1 MQVPFSY
8 RIKGQ
13 QLWLSPDRCI
23 FWEEERSL
31 ILSDLHF
38 GKTGHFRKS
47 GIAVPQYV
55 YREDLQRLLTLIQYF
70 QPRQLLIVGDLFH
83 SRENKEL
90 ELFQKWRDDLSELQ
104 IRLIRGNHD
113 ILHESWYQAA
123 GIGVSHEYLRIGA
136 FSFIHDIAAA
146 VRPDT
151 WTTTGQPATQAPTGQ
166 PENQA
171 AAGAP
176 ETHYSFSGHIH
187 PGITISGAGKQSLR
201 FPCYYF
207 GADYAVLPAFSRFT
221 GTASMERSPGS
232 SIFAILPPNPQKRE
246 LGSVLQ
252 IH

>member
-47 GIAVPQYV
+47 GIAVPQHV

-90 ELFQKWRDDLSELQ
+90 ELFQKWRDDLPGLEV
-104 IRLIRGNHD
+104 RLIKGNHD

-123 GIGVSHEYLRIGA
+123 GIAVSQEYLQLGQ
-136 FSFIHDIAAA
+136 FLFIHDITVAEW
-146 VRPDT
+146 P
-151 WTTTGQPATQAPTGQ
+151 G
-166 PENQA
+166 
-171 AAGAP
+171 
-176 ETHYSFSGHIH
+176 THYSFSGHIH
-187 PGITISGAGKQSLR
+187 PGVTISGAGKQSLR
-201 FPCYYF
+201 FPCFYF
-207 GADYAVLPAFSRFT
+207 GTDYAVLPAFSRFT

-232 SIFAILPPNPQKRE
+232 SIFAILPPNPLKRE
-246 LGSVLQ
+246 VGSVLQ

>member
-8 RIKGQ
+8 RIRGQ

-47 GIAVPQYV
+47 GIAVPQFV

-70 QPRQLLIVGDLFH
+70 QPAQLLIVGDLFH

-90 ELFQKWRDDLSELQ
+90 ELFQKWREDLPDLKMQ
-104 IRLIRGNHD
+104 LIKGNHD

-123 GIGVSHEYLRIGA
+123 GIGVSLEYLHIGA
-136 FSFIHDIAAA
+136 FSFIHDFAAGQ
-146 VRPDT
+146 PGT
-151 WTTTGQPATQAPTGQ
+151 WATSGRSENQSSTGQPP
-166 PENQA
+166 
-171 AAGAP
+171 
-176 ETHYSFSGHIH
+176 THYSFSGHIH

-201 FPCYYF
+201 FPCFYF

-246 LGSVLQ
+246 WGSVLQ